1 MDLASFHQQFP
12 DEQSCVDYFKEKR
25 PASGMSCPKCK
36 GRDFSFRNG
45 KRRFYSNC
53 RNKSTGLKS
62 GTVMEHPNLPF
73 RSWLFCTK
81 YMTMA
86 KKGVSAKE
94 MQRLSGFKR

>member
-25 PASGMSCPKCK
+25 SVSGMSCSKCK

-45 KRRFYSNC
+45 KRRFYCNGY
-53 RNKSTGLKS
+53 NKSTGLKS

-73 RSWLFCTK
+73 RSWLFL
-81 YMTMA
+81 YQVYDHDQ
-86 KKGVSAKE
+86 KG
-94 MQRLSGFKR
+94 GFSKRNAAVIGL